1 MLALTNHRIRHALA
15 FAMVLALC
23 AASTGATRDD
33 DYVARG
39 MQLLRAL
46 YPGLK
51 HVRVEIDDDH
61 DLDLDNRP
69 REYPD
74 AVNPFSISLTEH
86 HPQMRPWD
94 PEYQKRPDP
103 VLGAWFYFDY
113 DRNLLKFLWV
123 SGPFV
128 DGRLDKIRKQADENP
143 EWSDARVV
151 EALKAAGAKYGP
163 DDREAFLRALP
174 LKELE
179 PFTGRLEVVSA
190 RFDVRFHAIEGEK
203 PKADLSWAVDAK
215 WHSADGRYDADRTMI
230 FEPFDGAL
238 MRYDIRATRPPWG
251 SPK

>member
-1 MLALTNHRIRHALA
+1 MSLSACRRAKHALA

-23 AASTGATRDD
+23 AASTGAARDD

-51 HVRVEIDDDH
+51 HVHPEIEDDH
-61 DLDLDNRP
+61 DLDNRSP
-69 REYPD
+69 TYPD
-74 AVNPFSISLTEH
+74 TVNPFAINLIQLSLT
-86 HPQMRPWD
+86 PPPNYPD
-94 PEYQKRPDP
+94 FTKRPESILWAHFNFDFERKQLVEVW
-103 VLGAWFYFDY
+103 VL
-113 DRNLLKFLWV
+113 
-123 SGPFV
+123 GPFV
-128 DGRLDKIRKQADENP
+128 NGRLDKFKKEVDEHP

-151 EALKAAGAKYGP
+151 EALKATGAKYGP

-190 RFDVRFHAIEGEK
+190 RFDVRLHRDEWEK
-203 PKADLSWAVDAK
+203 PEAALTWAVDAK
-215 WHSADGRYDADRTMI
+215 WHSADGRYDADRFMT

-238 MRYDIRATRPPWG
+238 MHYDIRATRPPWG

>member
-1 MLALTNHRIRHALA
+1 
-15 FAMVLALC
+15 MVLALC

-51 HVRVEIDDDH
+51 HVHPEIEDDH
-61 DLDLDNRP
+61 DLDNRSP
-69 REYPD
+69 RYPD
-74 AVNPFSISLTEH
+74 TVNPFAINLIQLSLT
-86 HPQMRPWD
+86 PPPNYPD
-94 PEYQKRPDP
+94 FTKRPESILWAHFD
-103 VLGAWFYFDY
+103 FDY
-113 DRNLLKFLWV
+113 ERKQLVALWV

-128 DGRLDKIRKQADENP
+128 NGRLDKLTKEINEHP

-163 DDREAFLRALP
+163 DDRAAFLRALP

-190 RFDVRFHAIEGEK
+190 RFDVRLHTGEGDK
-203 PKADLSWAVDAK
+203 PEAYLTWAVDAK
-215 WHSADGRYDADRTMI
+215 WHSADGRYDADRFMI

-238 MRYDIRATRPPWG
+238 MDYSIRMTRPPWG
-251 SPK
+251 PLK